1 MKSYTTLP
9 EGYREIYALDMH
21 EDKKLAVWV
30 NLLSLAIAAVFAVP
44 MLFVVP
50 WWTTFDVTDGM
61 SGYWVK
67 FAAMLGL
74 TLLYL
79 VLHEL
84 VHGIAMRICGT
95 KKIRYGF
102 KGVYAFAASDDY
114 YHKKP
119 YVFIALAPVV
129 LWGIVLAI
137 VTPFVP
143 ASWFWVV
150 YFVQLMN
157 LSGAAGDLYVTV
169 RFSRMPRDIL
179 IRDSGVQVVYGPE
192 ADVIKSDVNDAL

>member
-1 MKSYTTLP
+1 MKSYQTLP

-50 WWTTFDVTDGM
+50 WWATFDVTDGM
-61 SGYWVK
+61 TGYWIK
-67 FAAMLGL
+67 LAAMLGL
-74 TLLYL
+74 TLVYL

-95 KKIRYGF
+95 KKIRYGV

-114 YHKKP
+114 YRKKH
-119 YVFIALAPVV
+119 YIFIALAPVV

-143 ASWFWVV
+143 TSWFWVV

-169 RFSRMPRDIL
+169 KFSRMPRDIL
-179 IRDSGVQVVYGPE
+179 IRDSGVGMVVYAKE
-192 ADVIKSDVNDAL
+192 TE

>member
-114 YHKKP
+114 YRKKP

-169 RFSRMPRDIL
+169 KFSRMPRDIL
-179 IRDSGVQVVYGPE
+179 IRDSGVGMAVYAKETEQSGT
-192 ADVIKSDVNDAL
+192 A

>member
-1 MKSYTTLP
+1 MRSYTTLP

-61 SGYWVK
+61 TGYWIK
-67 FAAMLGL
+67 LAAMLGL

-114 YHKKP
+114 YRKKP

-169 RFSRMPRDIL
+169 KFSRMPRDIL
-179 IRDSGVQVVYGPE
+179 IRDSGVGMVVYAKETEQSGN
-192 ADVIKSDVNDAL
+192 A

>member
-114 YHKKP
+114 YRKKP

-143 ASWFWVV
+143 VSWFWVV
-150 YFVQLMN
+150 YFVQIMN

-179 IRDSGVQVVYGPE
+179 IRDSGVGMVVYAKETEQSGN
-192 ADVIKSDVNDAL
+192 A

>member
-1 MKSYTTLP
+1 MKSYQTLP

-21 EDKKLAVWV
+21 EDKKLAVRL
-30 NLLSLAIAAVFAVP
+30 NLFSLAIVAVFAIP
-44 MLFVVP
+44 MLFFVP
-50 WWTTFDVTDGM
+50 WGATFSMTDGLL
-61 SGYWVK
+61 GYWVK
-67 FAAMLGL
+67 FAVMIGLMLV
-74 TLLYL
+74 YL

-95 KKIRYGF
+95 KKIRYGL

-114 YHKKP
+114 YRKKP
-119 YVFIALAPVV
+119 YIFIALAPVV
-129 LWGIVLAI
+129 LWGIVLAV

-169 RFSRMPRDIL
+169 RFSRMSEDIL
-179 IRDSGVQVVYGPE
+179 IRDSGVGMVVYSKE
-192 ADVIKSDVNDAL
+192 

>member
-50 WWTTFDVTDGM
+50 WWATFDVTDGM
-61 SGYWVK
+61 TGYWIK
-67 FAAMLGL
+67 LAAMLGL

-114 YHKKP
+114 YRKKP

-169 RFSRMPRDIL
+169 KFSRMPRDIL
-179 IRDSGVQVVYGPE
+179 IRDSGVGMVVYAKETEQSGN
-192 ADVIKSDVNDAL
+192 A

>member
-61 SGYWVK
+61 TGYWIK

-74 TLLYL
+74 TLVYL

-95 KKIRYGF
+95 KKIHYGV
-102 KGVYAFAASDDY
+102 KGVYAFAASDDHY
-114 YHKKP
+114 RKKP
-119 YVFIALAPVV
+119 YIFIALAPVV

-169 RFSRMPRDIL
+169 KFSRMPRDIL
-179 IRDSGVQVVYGPE
+179 IRDSGVGMVVYAKETEQSGN
-192 ADVIKSDVNDAL
+192 A

>member
-1 MKSYTTLP
+1 MRSYHTLP

-50 WWTTFDVTDGM
+50 WWATFDVTDGM

-114 YHKKP
+114 YRKKP
-119 YVFIALAPVV
+119 YLFIALAPVV

-169 RFSRMPRDIL
+169 KFSRMPRDIL
-179 IRDSGVQVVYGPE
+179 IRDSGVGMVVYAKETEQSGN
-192 ADVIKSDVNDAL
+192 A

>member
-1 MKSYTTLP
+1 MRSYTTLP

-50 WWTTFDVTDGM
+50 WWATFDVADGM
-61 SGYWVK
+61 SGYWIK
-67 FAAMLGL
+67 LAAMLGL

-114 YHKKP
+114 YRKKP

-137 VTPFVP
+137 VTPFVS

-157 LSGAAGDLYVTV
+157 LSGTAGDLYVTV

-179 IRDSGVQVVYGPE
+179 IRDSGVGMVVYAKETEQSGN
-192 ADVIKSDVNDAL
+192 A

>member
-30 NLLSLAIAAVFAVP
+30 NLLSLAIAAVFTVP

-50 WWTTFDVTDGM
+50 WWTTFDVADGM
-61 SGYWVK
+61 SGYWIK

-114 YHKKP
+114 YRKKP
-119 YVFIALAPVV
+119 YIFIALAPVV

-143 ASWFWVV
+143 TSWFWVV

-179 IRDSGVQVVYGPE
+179 IRDSGVGMVVYAKETEQSGN
-192 ADVIKSDVNDAL
+192 A

>member
-30 NLLSLAIAAVFAVP
+30 NLLSLAIAAVFAIP

-67 FAAMLGL
+67 LAAMLGL

-114 YHKKP
+114 YRKKP

-137 VTPFVP
+137 VIPFVP

-169 RFSRMPRDIL
+169 KFSRMPRDIL
-179 IRDSGVQVVYGPE
+179 IRDSGVGMVVYAKETEQSGN
-192 ADVIKSDVNDAL
+192 A

>member
-50 WWTTFDVTDGM
+50 WWTTFDVADGM
-61 SGYWVK
+61 LGYWIK
-67 FAAMLGL
+67 LAAMLGL

-114 YHKKP
+114 YRKKP
-119 YVFIALAPVV
+119 YLFIALAPVV

-169 RFSRMPRDIL
+169 RFSRMPRGIL
-179 IRDSGVQVVYGPE
+179 IRDSGVGMVVYAKETEQSGN
-192 ADVIKSDVNDAL
+192 A

>member
-50 WWTTFDVTDGM
+50 WWATFDVADGM
-61 SGYWVK
+61 SGYWIK
-67 FAAMLGL
+67 LAAMLGL

-114 YHKKP
+114 YRKKP

-169 RFSRMPRDIL
+169 KFSRMPRDIL
-179 IRDSGVQVVYGPE
+179 IRDSGVGMAVYAKETEQSGN
-192 ADVIKSDVNDAL
+192 A

>member
-50 WWTTFDVTDGM
+50 WWATFDVTDGM
-61 SGYWVK
+61 TGYWIK

-102 KGVYAFAASDDY
+102 KGVYAFAASDDHY
-114 YHKKP
+114 RKKP
-119 YVFIALAPVV
+119 YIFIALAPVV

-179 IRDSGVQVVYGPE
+179 IRDSGVGMVVYAKETEQSGN
-192 ADVIKSDVNDAL
+192 A

>member
-50 WWTTFDVTDGM
+50 WWATFDVTDGM
-61 SGYWVK
+61 TGYWIK
-67 FAAMLGL
+67 LAAMLGL
-74 TLLYL
+74 TLVYL

-95 KKIRYGF
+95 KKIRYGV
-102 KGVYAFAASDDY
+102 KGVYAFAASDDHY
-114 YHKKP
+114 RKKP
-119 YVFIALAPVV
+119 YIFIALAPVV

-169 RFSRMPRDIL
+169 KFSRMPRDIL
-179 IRDSGVQVVYGPE
+179 IRDSGVGMVVYAKETEQSGN
-192 ADVIKSDVNDAL
+192 A

>member
-50 WWTTFDVTDGM
+50 WWATFDVTDGM

-114 YHKKP
+114 YRKKP

-179 IRDSGVQVVYGPE
+179 IRDSGVGMVVYAKETEQSGN
-192 ADVIKSDVNDAL
+192 A

>member
-1 MKSYTTLP
+1 MRSYTTLP

-50 WWTTFDVTDGM
+50 WWATFDVTDGM
-61 SGYWVK
+61 AGYWIK
-67 FAAMLGL
+67 LAAMLGL
-74 TLLYL
+74 TLVYL

-95 KKIRYGF
+95 KKIRYGV
-102 KGVYAFAASDDY
+102 KGVYAFAASDDHY
-114 YHKKP
+114 RKKP
-119 YVFIALAPVV
+119 YIFIALAPVV

-169 RFSRMPRDIL
+169 KFSRMPRDIL
-179 IRDSGVQVVYGPE
+179 IRDSGVGMVVYAKETEQSGN
-192 ADVIKSDVNDAL
+192 A

>member
-114 YHKKP
+114 YRKKP

-169 RFSRMPRDIL
+169 KFSRMPRDIL
-179 IRDSGVQVVYGPE
+179 IRDSGVGMAVYAKETEQSGN
-192 ADVIKSDVNDAL
+192 A

>member
-114 YHKKP
+114 YRKRP

-169 RFSRMPRDIL
+169 KFSRMPRDIL
-179 IRDSGVQVVYGPE
+179 IRDSGVGMVVYAKETEQSGN
-192 ADVIKSDVNDAL
+192 A

>member
-114 YHKKP
+114 YRKKP
-119 YVFIALAPVV
+119 YIFIALAPVV

-179 IRDSGVQVVYGPE
+179 IRDSGVGMVVYAKETEQSGN
-192 ADVIKSDVNDAL
+192 A

>member
-50 WWTTFDVTDGM
+50 WWATFDVTDGM

-74 TLLYL
+74 TLVYL

-114 YHKKP
+114 YRKKP

-179 IRDSGVQVVYGPE
+179 IRDSGVGMVVYAKETEQSGN
-192 ADVIKSDVNDAL
+192 A

>member
-1 MKSYTTLP
+1 MKATPTMPKEYGQIFSVDLQK
-9 EGYREIYALDMH
+9 
-21 EDKKLAVWV
+21 DKKAMLLINGLA
-30 NLLSLAIAAVFAVP
+30 LAIGAAMVIP
-44 MLFVVP
+44 MLFLVP
-50 WWTTFDVTDGM
+50 WWDTFSVTDGM
-61 SGYWVK
+61 AGYWIK
-67 FAAMLGL
+67 LAAMIGL
-74 TLLYL
+74 MLLYL

-102 KGVYAFAASDDY
+102 KGAYAFAASDDY
-114 YHKKP
+114 YRKKP
-119 YVFIALAPVV
+119 YIFIALAPVV

-143 ASWFWVV
+143 TSWFWVV

-169 RFSRMPRDIL
+169 KFSRMPRDIL
-179 IRDSGVQVVYGPE
+179 IRDSGVGMVVYAKETEQSGN
-192 ADVIKSDVNDAL
+192 A

>member
-1 MKSYTTLP
+1 MRSYTTLP

-44 MLFVVP
+44 MLFVIP
-50 WWTTFDVTDGM
+50 WWATFDVTDGM
-61 SGYWVK
+61 TGYWIK
-67 FAAMLGL
+67 PAAMLGL

-95 KKIRYGF
+95 KKIRYGV

-114 YHKKP
+114 YRKKP
-119 YVFIALAPVV
+119 YIFIALAPVV

-137 VTPFVP
+137 VTPLVP

-169 RFSRMPRDIL
+169 KFSRMPRDIL
-179 IRDSGVQVVYGPE
+179 IRDSGVGMVVYAKETEQSGN
-192 ADVIKSDVNDAL
+192 A

>member
-50 WWTTFDVTDGM
+50 WWATFDVTDGM
-61 SGYWVK
+61 TGYWIK
-67 FAAMLGL
+67 LAAMLGL

-114 YHKKP
+114 YRKKP

-169 RFSRMPRDIL
+169 KFSRMPRDIL
-179 IRDSGVQVVYGPE
+179 IRDSGVGMVVYAKE
-192 ADVIKSDVNDAL
+192 TE

>member
-61 SGYWVK
+61 TGYWIK

-114 YHKKP
+114 YRKKP
-119 YVFIALAPVV
+119 YIFIALAPVV

-169 RFSRMPRDIL
+169 KFSRMPRDIL
-179 IRDSGVQVVYGPE
+179 IRDSGVGMVVYAKETEQSGN
-192 ADVIKSDVNDAL
+192 A

>member
-50 WWTTFDVTDGM
+50 WWATFDVTDGI

-114 YHKKP
+114 YRKKP

-150 YFVQLMN
+150 YFVQIMN

-179 IRDSGVQVVYGPE
+179 IRDSGVGMVVYAKETEQSGN
-192 ADVIKSDVNDAL
+192 A

>member
-1 MKSYTTLP
+1 MRSYTTLP

-44 MLFVVP
+44 MLFVIP
-50 WWTTFDVTDGM
+50 WWATFDVTDGM
-61 SGYWVK
+61 TGYWIK
-67 FAAMLGL
+67 LAAMLGL
-74 TLLYL
+74 TLVYL
-79 VLHEL
+79 LLHEL

-95 KKIRYGF
+95 KKIRYGV

-114 YHKKP
+114 YRKKP
-119 YVFIALAPVV
+119 YIFIALAPVV
-129 LWGIVLAI
+129 FWGIVLAI

-143 ASWFWVV
+143 TAWFWVV

-169 RFSRMPRDIL
+169 KFSRMPSDIL
-179 IRDSGVQVVYGPE
+179 IRDSGVGMVVYAKE
-192 ADVIKSDVNDAL
+192 TE

>member
-1 MKSYTTLP
+1 MKSYTTLS

-114 YHKKP
+114 YRKKP

-169 RFSRMPRDIL
+169 KFSRMPRDIL
-179 IRDSGVQVVYGPE
+179 IRDSGVGMVVYAKETEQSGN
-192 ADVIKSDVNDAL
+192 A

>member
-50 WWTTFDVTDGM
+50 WRTTFDMTDGM
-61 SGYWVK
+61 SGYWIK
-67 FAAMLGL
+67 LAAMLGL

-114 YHKKP
+114 YRKKP

-179 IRDSGVQVVYGPE
+179 IRDSGVGMVVYAKETEQSGN
-192 ADVIKSDVNDAL
+192 A

>member
-1 MKSYTTLP
+1 MKSCTTLP

-50 WWTTFDVTDGM
+50 WWTTFDMTDGM
-61 SGYWVK
+61 SGYWIK
-67 FAAMLGL
+67 LAAMLGL

-102 KGVYAFAASDDY
+102 KGVYAFAASNDY
-114 YHKKP
+114 YRKKP
-119 YVFIALAPVV
+119 YIFIALAPVV

-169 RFSRMPRDIL
+169 RFSRMSGDIL
-179 IRDSGVQVVYGPE
+179 IRDSGVGMVVYAKETEQSGN
-192 ADVIKSDVNDAL
+192 A